1 MDGENGK
8 VGGEEK
14 GEGLRVGRL
23 RVGKRG
29 SLNGGEKGKGKI
41 MGGRSGKG

>member
-29 SLNGGEKGKGKI
+29 RLKMGKGC
-41 MGGRSGKG
+41 